1 MNEFNVNRQRGIT
14 LVSLLFVLGL
24 VVLVAVLGIKVFPD
38 VQEYSAAVK
47 AAKATATD
55 PAIREASV
63 AEIRRAFDKR
73 KSIDNVTAVSG
84 EDLDITKEGNEIV
97 IAFAYSKKIPLSGPV
112 SLVIDFEGSS
122 AK

>member
-14 LVSLLFVLGL
+14 LISLLFVLGL
-24 VVLVAVLGIKVFPD
+24 VVLVALLGIKVFPD

-73 KSIDNVTAVSG
+73 KSIDNVTAVGG